1 MRRGLEAGDFS
12 LDPEMEK
19 IWCIFLLVSACAG
32 VSFHAT
38 LHRGDALLT
47 TDAHWYT
54 QTLDHYAT
62 QDDRT
67 FSQRY
72 YEFTDYFDAPN
83 GPVFLKICPEGPCVG
98 IQNDYSAVLAKRFGA
113 AIVSLEHRYYGQSS
127 PFKTHATENLIYL
140 SSKQALFDLAAFR
153 EYYQD
158 LINHRTNSTS
168 DNPWIVIGWSYAGA
182 LSAWFKLK
190 FPHLA
195 VGSVAS
201 SGIVQAIF
209 EFTKLDEQ
217 VAESAGATCSA
228 ALRAVTRLAEQGLK
242 KNSMSTKALF
252 NAEQLDV
259 DGDFLYLL
267 ADAATTAF
275 QYGNPEILCS
285 PLVAAYKRNE
295 DLLAVYAKYV
305 KDYYIDTLKSSINT
319 YDQKHLK
326 ENLAAGDHSSDRLG
340 WYQMCTE
347 LGYFQVAPANSSIR
361 SALINVKYHLD
372 LCSNVFENG
381 TFPEVDNTNLY
392 YGGNKIRGDKILF
405 MNGSQDPWRHA
416 SKQTSSRNEPAYV
429 IKCQNCAHGVD
440 MLGCPQSP
448 PQIGGNTSKCADP
461 EVAQAGQRLIA
472 TYISRWLEDANG
484 SVKYM

>member
-1 MRRGLEAGDFS
+1 
-12 LDPEMEK
+12 MEK
-19 IWCIFLLVSACAG
+19 IWCLGGILLLVSTCAG

-38 LHRGDALLT
+38 LHRSDAVLT

-67 FSQRY
+67 FAQRY

-83 GPVFLKICPEGPCVG
+83 GPVFLKICGEGPCVG

-127 PFKTHATENLIYL
+127 PFKSHATENLIYL

-168 DNPWIVIGWSYAGA
+168 DNPWIVMGGSYSGA

-201 SGIVQAIF
+201 SGVVQAIF
-209 EFTKLDEQ
+209 KFTKFDEQ

-242 KNSMSTKALF
+242 ENSVSTKALF

-259 DGDFLYLL
+259 DGDFLYFL
-267 ADAATTAF
+267 ADAAAIAF
-275 QYGNPEILCS
+275 QYGNPDILCS

-305 KDYYIDTLKSSINT
+305 KDYYIDTFKSSINT

-326 ENLAAGDHSSDRLG
+326 ENLAAGDHSSDRLW
-340 WYQMCTE
+340 WYQVCTE
-347 LGYFQVAPANSSIR
+347 VAYFQAAPANNSIR
-361 SALINVKYHLD
+361 SALVNVKYHLD
-372 LCSNVFENG
+372 LCSNVFGNG

-429 IKCQNCAHGVD
+429 IKCQNCAHCVD
-440 MLGCPQSP
+440 MRGCPQTP
-448 PQIGGNTSKCADP
+448 LQIGGNTSKCADP
-461 EVAQAGQRLIA
+461 EAAQAGQQLVA